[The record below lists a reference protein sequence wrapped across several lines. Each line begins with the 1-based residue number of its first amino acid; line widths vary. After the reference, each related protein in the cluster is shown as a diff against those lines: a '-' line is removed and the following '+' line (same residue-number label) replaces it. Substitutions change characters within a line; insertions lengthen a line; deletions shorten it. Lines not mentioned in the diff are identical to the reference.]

1 MAALPFDFPT
11 LASEPLCVADFHV
24 GGAIMPLGQSPWTSR
39 RVGYVTGGSFEGP
52 RLSGEI
58 LPGGGNWSTSGEM
71 VPGQTAGTFDAR
83 VLFRTHDG
91 AMIYV
96 TYTGRSVIGDDV
108 SAAFRDPA
116 RADLVPASDYYIRIA
131 PVFETADPSYAW
143 LNGVLAV
150 GCGHRTSTGIR
161 HSIFAIL

>member
-1 MAALPFDFPT
+1 VALAFDFPA
-11 LASEPLCVADFHV
+11 LASEPLCVADFRV
-24 GGAIMPLGQSPWTSR
+24 EGAIMPMGQSPWTSR
-39 RVGYVTGGSFEGP
+39 RIGYVTGGRFEGP

-71 VPGQTAGTFDAR
+71 TPGVAAGTFDAR
-83 VLFRTHDG
+83 VIWKTDDG

-96 TYTGRSVIGDDV
+96 TYTGRSVIGDAV

-116 RADLVPASDYYIRIA
+116 APEVSHDDYYIRIA
-131 PVFETADPSYAW
+131 PVFETADPRYAW

-150 GCGHRTSTGIR
+150 GCGHRTTTGIR
-161 HSIFAIL
+161 HSMFAVL

>member
-1 MAALPFDFPT
+1 MAKLEFDFPA
-11 LASEPLCVADFHV
+11 LASEPLCVADFLV
-24 GGAIMPLGQSPWTSR
+24 EGAIMPLGQSPWTSR
-39 RVGYVTGGSFEGP
+39 RIGYVTGGRFEGP

-71 VPGQTAGTFDAR
+71 TPGVAAGTFDAR
-83 VLFRTHDG
+83 VIFRTGDG

-96 TYTGRSVIGDDV
+96 TYTGRSVVSDEV

-116 RADLVPASDYYIRIA
+116 RADGVPALDYYIRIA
-131 PVFETADPSYAW
+131 PVFETADPRYAW
-143 LNGVLAV
+143 LNGILAV

-161 HSIFAIL
+161 HSIFVIR

>member
-1 MAALPFDFPT
+1 MANLEFDFPS
-11 LASEPLCVADFHV
+11 LVSEPLCVADFLV
-24 GGAIMPLGQSPWTSR
+24 AGAIMPLGQSPWTSR
-39 RVGYVTGGSFEGP
+39 RVGYVTGGRFEGP

-58 LPGGGNWSTSGEM
+58 LPGGGNWSTTGEIA
-71 VPGQTAGTFDAR
+71 PGEVAGTFDAR
-83 VLFRTHDG
+83 AIWRTDDD

-96 TYTGRSVIGDDV
+96 TYTGRSVVSDAV

-116 RADLVPASDYYIRIA
+116 RADDVLASAYYIRIA
-131 PVFETADPSYAW
+131 PVFETAAPRYAW

-161 HSIFAIL
+161 HSIFAIR

>member
-1 MAALPFDFPT
+1 MAGLPFDFAS

-24 GGAIMPLGQSPWTSR
+24 GGAILPLGQSPWASR

-52 RLSGEI
+52 RLKGEI

-71 VPGQTAGTFDAR
+71 TPGQAVGTFDAR
-83 VLFRTHDG
+83 VVWKTHDG

-96 TYTGRSVIGDDV
+96 TYTGRSVISDEV
-108 SAAFRDPA
+108 STAFRDPA
-116 RADLVPASDYYIRIA
+116 RADGVPSSDYYIRIA
-131 PVFETADPSYAW
+131 PVFETADPRYAW

-150 GCGHRTSTGIR
+150 GCGNRTGTGIR